1 MLELHCRV
9 SMELASWWA
18 GNSNHLAQFGI
29 YGRHSSRQH
38 LTWRLQQA
46 AQFALDFLPPCS
58 PELNPIERVWKLSRR
73 LCFHNRY
80 FGFLDSVVDAVETQ
94 FVDWARPNEVLRSL
108 CAII

>member
-38 LTWRLQQA
+38 LTWRLHQA

-80 FGFLDSVVDAVETQ
+80 FGFVDSVVDAVETQ

>member
-1 MLELHCRV
+1 MDVLGIGRALLEPEECSFSIAKSPEIEMAVHP
-9 SMELASWWA
+9 
-18 GNSNHLAQFGI
+18 F
-29 YGRHSSRQH
+29 
-38 LTWRLQQA
+38 QQA

-58 PELNPIERVWKLSRR
+58 PELNPIERVWKLTRR